1 MKWHWSLLTAGF
13 ALYILVLI
21 PGILPHSIDVA
32 VTILSGVSM
41 ASVAIFGFDS
51 IHVDRRLAILMIILG
66 LIMLSV
72 GISLAWQGHLYILL
86 LLAAPVI
93 GLGIFG
99 ARKLMDKREK
109 HD

>member
-1 MKWHWSLLTAGF
+1 MALGLLFAGLV
-13 ALYILVLI
+13 LYLLVLI
-21 PGILPHSIDVA
+21 QGILPHSWMLRDDFVWGQWRLLLRYLGL
-32 VTILSGVSM
+32 TRSM
-41 ASVAIFGFDS
+41 
-51 IHVDRRLAILMIILG
+51 VDRRLAVLMLILS

>member
-1 MKWHWSLLTAGF
+1 MKWHWSLLSAGLV
-13 ALYILVLI
+13 LYLLVLI

-51 IHVDRRLAILMIILG
+51 IHVDRRLAVLMLILG

-72 GISLAWQGHLYILL
+72 AISLARQGHVYLL
-86 LLAAPVI
+86 LLLSVPAI

-99 ARKLMDKREK
+99 ARNLLDKREK

>member
-1 MKWHWSLLTAGF
+1 MKWHWSLLSAGLV
-13 ALYILVLI
+13 LYLLVLI
-21 PGILPHSIDVA
+21 PGILPHSIDVV

-51 IHVDRRLAILMIILG
+51 IHVDRRLAVLMLILG

-72 GISLAWQGHLYILL
+72 GISLARQGHDYLL
-86 LLAAPVI
+86 LLLSVPAI

-99 ARKLMDKREK
+99 ARNLIDKREK